1 MASLREQLAMVPQD
15 TILFSA
21 SIYENILYGRLDA
34 TREEVVQAA
43 QSSNAHDF
51 ILQLPDG
58 YDTQIGER
66 GCQLSG
72 GQRQR
77 IAIARALL
85 KNPRILILD
94 EATSALDAESERLV
108 QDALDKLMIGRTTFV
123 IAHRLSTIQRAD
135 SILVLE
141 KGRMV
146 ECGSHAA
153 LLEAGGL
160 YSKLYSLQT
169 EESN

>member
-1 MASLREQLAMVPQD
+1 M
-15 TILFSA
+15 
-21 SIYENILYGRLDA
+21 
-34 TREEVVQAA
+34 
-43 QSSNAHDF
+43 
-51 ILQLPDG
+51 
-58 YDTQIGER
+58 
-66 GCQLSG
+66 
-72 GQRQR
+72 
-77 IAIARALL
+77 
-85 KNPRILILD
+85 
-94 EATSALDAESERLV
+94 
-108 QDALDKLMIGRTTFV
+108 

-169 EESN
+169 EESM